1 MNWLNMARA
10 GLMGLEFYTP
20 ETGKWRQAHMCA
32 RYVILRVMLEAGEG
46 FVSIEQFT
54 SADGKPDLVVRLDA
68 SKIET
73 TGKKCIGDFLLKLQV
88 YKSYGDVERG
98 FYFFLGGQ
106 LLGARRRH
114 TPEGQIASEGT
125 VGKVSV
131 RRVFGCLQVGTGP
144 RRSPLACSRD
154 IDKKR
159 KKAPDSSR
167 GRDQDVHRLLCCP
180 QPDGGVPRCRPRAQA
195 ATADDGAVGDEGER

>member
-1 MNWLNMARA
+1 MLKKIDPRSGHEGKKAEDIIHMNWLNMARA

-98 FYFFLGGQ
+98 FFFFLGGGNFSAHADGTH
-106 LLGARRRH
+106 LRARSHRRA
-114 TPEGQIASEGT
+114 PSE
-125 VGKVSV
+125 
-131 RRVFGCLQVGTGP
+131 
-144 RRSPLACSRD
+144 RSR
-154 IDKKR
+154 
-159 KKAPDSSR
+159 
-167 GRDQDVHRLLCCP
+167 
-180 QPDGGVPRCRPRAQA
+180 
-195 ATADDGAVGDEGER
+195 